1 MMEQQPL
8 TAADVGAVMRA
19 NGGYGYGSYPMPVM
33 PMYPAMNYGGG
44 FGGGYGF
51 GGDFLSILLLFALF
65 GGGFG
70 GLGGFGGFGGG
81 LGLADGG
88 LLGYAIGNNAT
99 KGDLSSGLQNV
110 QNGSKLDNLST
121 QIGTGFANTST
132 QLCNGFADVQNSI
145 CNGVN
150 TINTGLLTGFGNTN
164 LNACQNTNAITNAI
178 SDSKFSA
185 LQSANNIQA
194 QLAQNGFA
202 TQECC
207 CDIKTAIANSDN
219 LNFRNTCAIENMIQA
234 QTTTMKEENEKTRA
248 LITANKIEELERQLA
263 QKDRE
268 LLNARFD
275 ASQIAQTA
283 QIKAGQVAEVDALY
297 DRLSQCPVP
306 TTPVYGRTPIFTCN
320 NGWNNGCGCGSQFV
334 A

>member
-1 MMEQQPL
+1 MMYNPTNEMDRRHSHIRHFMERSCMPEC
-8 TAADVGAVMRA
+8 MPR
-19 NGGYGYGSYPMPVM
+19 GGFQHGREAFDALPHNCDGPDEGLRCMPRGHGG
-33 PMYPAMNYGGG
+33 PGGHGGG
-44 FGGGYGF
+44 
-51 GGDFLSILLLFALF
+51 F

-70 GLGGFGGFGGG
+70 GLT
-81 LGLADGG
+81 DGG

-110 QNGSKLDNLST
+110 QNGSKLDNIST
-121 QIGTGFANTST
+121 QICNGFANTST

-178 SDSKFSA
+178 DNNRFSA
-185 LQSANNIQA
+185 LQSANAIQS
-194 QLAQNGFA
+194 QIAQNGFNA
-202 TQECC
+202 QQCC
-207 CDIKTAIANSDN
+207 CDLKSAIANSDN
-219 LNFRNTCAIENMIQA
+219 LNFRNTCDIENMIQA
-234 QTTTMKEENEKTRA
+234 QTTAIKEDGEKTRA
-248 LITANKIEELERQLA
+248 LIVANKIETLERELN

-268 LLNARFD
+268 LQTARFD

-283 QIKAGQVAEVDALY
+283 AIKAGQTAEVDALY
-297 DRLSQCPVP
+297 NRLAQCPVP
-306 TTPVYGRTPIFTCN
+306 SMPVYGMTPIFRCN
-320 NGWNNGCGCGSQFV
+320 NGWNNSCGCGSQFV